1 MNLDELIASVRNRLD
16 DKVEPFLW
24 DTSELT
30 QYINTAVIEACIRAE
45 LILDARTP
53 AVCKINL
60 QAGQGEYDL
69 HSKVLFIKSATIG
82 TAPRTKLY
90 KATTPLLDANCND
103 FPIGTGVPQ
112 YYVLDVGTGRV
123 GVYPIPEANNEMW
136 FYVSRLP
143 LVSLSDPGSTPEIP
157 ELYHFGLIHWAC
169 HEAYL
174 KEDAE
179 TKDETKAMKYLS
191 LFELQFGQ
199 RKTAQEI
206 MQQTQHATTP
216 FSRRSVRG

>member
-1 MNLDELIASVRNRLD
+1 MNLGELITAARNRLD
-16 DKVEPFLW
+16 DKVDPFLW

-30 QYINTAVIEACIRAE
+30 QYINTGIIEACVRSE

-53 AVCKINL
+53 AVCKIDL
-60 QAGQGEYDL
+60 QAGQGEYNL
-69 HSKVLFIKSATIG
+69 HPKVLFIKSATIG
-82 TAPRTKLY
+82 TAPRTKIY
-90 KATTPLLDANCND
+90 KATTPLLFANCYD
-103 FPIGTGVPQ
+103 FPTGTGVPN
-112 YYVLDVGTGRV
+112 YYLLDVGNGRV
-123 GVYPIPEANNEMW
+123 GVYPIPEANDEMW

-143 LVSLSDPGSTPEIP
+143 LLPLSDQASTPEIQEP
-157 ELYHFGLIHWAC
+157 YHFGLINWVC

-206 MQQTQHATTP
+206 IQQTQYATSP